1 MASTPT
7 TTATAQPTR
16 NRWYIA
22 AAAAVAVAAAISIPA
37 LVGGTPGTTVAGPAL
52 ELSLGDGPGL
62 ASCMAFD
69 TAVLADMPMAFEGT
83 VTAVDG
89 EQVTLTVDRWFR
101 GGDAATVEL
110 HAPAGMQALIGG
122 IDFVEGDQYL
132 VSATEGNV
140 NYCGYTDASTP
151 ELRAAFEQAFGG

>member
-1 MASTPT
+1 M
-7 TTATAQPTR
+7 
-16 NRWYIA
+16 
-22 AAAAVAVAAAISIPA
+22 
-37 LVGGTPGTTVAGPAL
+37 
-52 ELSLGDGPGL
+52 
-62 ASCMAFD
+62 
-69 TAVLADMPMAFEGT
+69 
-83 VTAVDG
+83 TAVDG

-122 IDFVEGDQYL
+122 IDFVEGGQYL

-151 ELRAAFEQAFGG
+151 ELRAAFERAFGG

>member
-7 TTATAQPTR
+7 TTGTRQPSR
-16 NRWYIA
+16 SRWYIA
-22 AAAAVAVAAAISIPA
+22 TAAAVAVAAAISVPA
-37 LVGGTPGTTVAGPAL
+37 LVGGTPGTTVAGPPL
-52 ELSLGDGPGL
+52 ELSLGEGPGL
-62 ASCMAFD
+62 ASCLPFD
-69 TAVLADMPMAFEGT
+69 TAILAEMPMAFEGT
-83 VTAVDG
+83 VAAVDG

-122 IDFVEGDQYL
+122 IDFVEGEQYL

-151 ELRAAFEQAFGG
+151 ELRTAFERAFAG

>member
-1 MASTPT
+1 MASTETPT
-7 TTATAQPTR
+7 APTR
-16 NRWYIA
+16 PGARRWYLVT
-22 AAAAVAVAAAISIPA
+22 AAAVAVAVAISIPA
-37 LVGGTPGTTVAGPAL
+37 LVGGSPGTTVAGSPL
-52 ELSLGDGPGL
+52 ELSLGEGPGL
-62 ASCMAFD
+62 ASCIAFD
-69 TAVLADMPMAFEGT
+69 TAILADMPTAFEGT

-122 IDFVEGDQYL
+122 IDFVEGGQYL

-151 ELRAAFEQAFGG
+151 ELRAAFERAFGG